1 MRTWLVVHADWCCV
15 WHYGVGRSWKDQ
27 IAICAYCWW
36 HSVSSCNCGLTCF
49 GGYSKPIRC
58 LELTKDFF
66 INLSLC
72 IPFNFP
78 FKTLNASILE
88 DKFSSPISQSWNMKR
103 RAEAVEDSGIPYV
116 CTGYKRSNR
125 LRKQRLS
132 SLSSQK
138 ILSMWQ
144 VIFLTLLHQGSFSTW
159 SLTSSLL
166 MSQDPFGIFAQF
178 SEWRHVLV
186 FSSKIWQIAHLYH
199 LLVLH
204 PYLSAII
211 QTTPLEWLDL
221 KMLMCKD
228 A

>member
-1 MRTWLVVHADWCCV
+1 MSLPREI
-15 WHYGVGRSWKDQ
+15 SPF
-27 IAICAYCWW
+27 
-36 HSVSSCNCGLTCF
+36 SS
-49 GGYSKPIRC
+49 
-58 LELTKDFF
+58 
-66 INLSLC
+66 
-72 IPFNFP
+72 
-78 FKTLNASILE
+78 KTLNASILE

-138 ILSMWQ
+138 ILSTRRQGDCSMWQ